1 MNYRLTELLSSEAA
15 NTAGTK
21 TIDIDVKDPISRI
34 VITFKG
40 TNNGATP
47 TAHPAKMISK
57 IELVDGSDVLFSLSG
72 IECQAL
78 NYYETGVFP
87 LTIMDFRNDV
97 MAIPTFQLNFG
108 RYLWDE
114 VLALDPSKFRN
125 LQLKITHNKASG
137 GSAPD
142 AGNLRVQAFL
152 FDEKVISPMGF
163 LTNKEIKS
171 YSLTSSAHEYTD
183 LPTDYSYRRL
193 IIQSLA
199 AEKQPHEQFNKVK
212 LYEDEGKRLIVPDM
226 STSDLCKLMT
236 LYPKVV
242 ESILGTGT
250 GSAVEHFCTPT
261 YETYIVVGAITTAL
275 ASIVAQQSYG
285 GSVDVN
291 VDNAEHFQSQVTGY
305 CPHGAVDI
313 VLSNLND
320 VDSYFNPAN
329 LGSLKLDLT
338 AGSSVGSSSTC
349 EIVTQ
354 QLRKY

>member
-1 MNYRLTELLSSEAA
+1 MNYRLTELLAEEAA

-21 TIDIDVKDPISRI
+21 VIDVDVKDPISRI

-57 IELVDGSDVLFSLSG
+57 IELVDGSEVLYSLSG
-72 IECQAL
+72 IQAQAL
-78 NYYETGVFP
+78 NYYENGVLP
-87 LTIMDFRNDV
+87 LTVMEFRNDV
-97 MAIPTFQLNFG
+97 MCIPTFQLNFG
-108 RYLWDE
+108 RFLWDD

-142 AGNLRVQAFL
+142 AGNLRVQAFV
-152 FDEKVISPMGF
+152 FDQKTISPIGYLMS
-163 LTNKEIKS
+163 KEIKS
-171 YSLTSSAHEYTD
+171 YALVSSAHEYTD
-183 LPTDYSYRRL
+183 LPTNDPYRRL

-199 AEKQPHEQFNKVK
+199 AEKQPHSQFNKIK
-212 LYEDEGKRLIVPDM
+212 LYEDEGKRLIIPNM
-226 STSDLCKLMT
+226 STSDLAKLTSMKT
-236 LYPKVV
+236 KVV

-250 GSAVEHFCTPT
+250 GSAVEHFCTPS

-275 ASIVAQQSYG
+275 ASIVTQQIYG
-285 GSVDVN
+285 GSVDITA
-291 VDNAEHFQSQVTGY
+291 DNAEHFQSQVTGY
-305 CPHGAVDI
+305 CPHGAVDLP
-313 VLSNLND
+313 LSRLND
-320 VDSYFNPAN
+320 VDDFFNPAG

-349 EIVTQ
+349 EILAQ
-354 QLRKY
+354 QLRRY